1 MGGSHAGGQRERAS
15 RHLCLQGDETVY
27 LLDYAGPSG
36 FAAAV
41 AQAVP
46 AGRAVLLDHH
56 KSAAEQLRGAALPR
70 NLHVTMDQSRSGAKI
85 ALEHFQPEVG
95 RTWTQGTAS

>member
-1 MGGSHAGGQRERAS
+1 M
-15 RHLCLQGDETVY
+15 QGHGTVY

-41 AQAVP
+41 AQALP
-46 AGRAVLLDHH
+46 CGQISDHH

-70 NLHVTMDQSRSGAKI
+70 NLHVTMDQSRSGTQI
-85 ALEHFQPEVG
+85 ALEHFQPKVG
-95 RTWTQGTAS
+95 RQRTQVAGLPYKRVDCVC

>member
-1 MGGSHAGGQRERAS
+1 M
-15 RHLCLQGDETVY
+15 Y

-46 AGRAVLLDHH
+46 SGRVYLLDHH
-56 KSAAEQLRGAALPR
+56 KTAAEQLRGAALPR
-70 NLHVTMDQSRSGAKI
+70 NLHVTLDQSRSGAQI
-85 ALEHFQPEVG
+85 ALEHFQPEVCRMRACG
-95 RTWTQGTAS
+95 LGLLAKVVSCSDMKLHAKQFQN

>member
-1 MGGSHAGGQRERAS
+1 MIEYQMCSQGQ
-15 RHLCLQGDETVY
+15 ETVY

-41 AQAVP
+41 AQALPCGQV
-46 AGRAVLLDHH
+46 VILDHH

-70 NLHVTMDQSRSGAKI
+70 NVHVTMVQSRSGAKI

-95 RTWTQGTAS
+95 RVWSNAVTYIC

>member
-1 MGGSHAGGQRERAS
+1 M
-15 RHLCLQGDETVY
+15 QGHETMF

-41 AQAVP
+41 AQALPSGQV
-46 AGRAVLLDHH
+46 VLLDHH

-95 RTWTQGTAS
+95 RMWTIWQDCQQGQCM